1 MARLISRRGV
11 LAMGPVIGEGQSSLC
26 GISDVAIGKYCR
38 LPTTR
43 VTRFG
48 SHAPN
53 PPAEPAGTD
62 TARGDPRQPPRTPVA
77 SATLDA
83 AYRKQDYHI
92 TAWQPQGK
100 PAFVLL
106 IALKDRQWIQPDV
119 VEAADFDEVFR
130 NAVAFVERVLD
141 GEAER

>member
-1 MARLISRRGV
+1 MGTLISKRSV
-11 LAMGPVIGEGQSSLC
+11 LTMGPVVGEGRSSLC

-43 VTRFG
+43 VARFG
-48 SHAPN
+48 SHTLN
-53 PPAEPAGTD
+53 LPAEPA
-62 TARGDPRQPPRTPVA
+62 RGDPQQAPRAPVA

-83 AYRKQDYHI
+83 SYRKQDYHV

-106 IALKDRQWIQPDV
+106 VALKDRQWIQPDV
-119 VEAADFDEVFR
+119 VEAADFDELFR
-130 NAVAFVERVLD
+130 NAVAFIERVLD
-141 GEAER
+141 GETER

>member
-1 MARLISRRGV
+1 MARLISTRSV
-11 LAMGPVIGEGQSSLC
+11 MAMGPVIGEGRGSLC

-43 VTRFG
+43 VARFG
-48 SHAPN
+48 SHAPDL
-53 PPAEPAGTD
+53 PADPASTD
-62 TARGDPRQPPRTPVA
+62 TVRSEPQQIPRSPVA

-83 AYRKQDYHI
+83 SYRRQDYHV

-141 GEAER
+141 GEAGR

>member
-1 MARLISRRGV
+1 MARLISTRGV
-11 LAMGPVIGEGQSSLC
+11 LAMGPVIGEGHSRLC

-43 VTRFG
+43 VARFG
-48 SHAPN
+48 SHATNVAADPV
-53 PPAEPAGTD
+53 GTD
-62 TARGDPRQPPRTPVA
+62 TSHGDPKQAPRPPVA
-77 SATLDA
+77 SANLDA

-106 IALKDRQWIQPDV
+106 IALNDRQWIQPDV
-119 VEAADFDEVFR
+119 VEATDFDEVFR

-141 GEAER
+141 GEAAR